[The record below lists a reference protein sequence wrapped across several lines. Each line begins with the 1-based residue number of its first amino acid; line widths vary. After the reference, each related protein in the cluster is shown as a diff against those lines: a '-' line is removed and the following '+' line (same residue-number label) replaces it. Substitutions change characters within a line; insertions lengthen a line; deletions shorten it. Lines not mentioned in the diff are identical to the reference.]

1 MKQHFKSDAERVAA
15 LKRSR
20 WLVTGILI
28 LIAIS
33 IAFLVYKIF
42 IK

>member
-1 MKQHFKSDAERVAA
+1 MKQHFKSDAERAAA

-20 WLVTGILI
+20 LLVTGILI
-28 LIAIS
+28 LIAIA
-33 IAFLVYKIF
+33 IAITAYKKF